1 MLFIILRFQN
11 LQIEKYL
18 ISQKFNGTNYPIIPT
33 AQSDFLNEN
42 IWVEFCCF
50 AFHFNSTI
58 RNLDSFYRIH
68 WPSFSCFSCV
78 YHRWCEKKGAKKVL
92 KFSHNFHTFLG
103 TKLKKVWKN
112 CEKSHQKPHPPFWEM
127 VLLPKSCEKSVKKS
141 HQKSHQKPHQN
152 HTFQK
157 RTLWYTQDRLLLRRP
172 NVAWLTLLYVL
183 TEKYSVVR
191 EEK

>member
-42 IWVEFCCF
+42 IWVEFRCF

-68 WPSFSCFSCV
+68 WPSFSCFYDPPYMNRMHITDYGGPITLTYCSRILLTIQNIVIFC
-78 YHRWCEKKGAKKVL
+78 
-92 KFSHNFHTFLG
+92 FH
-103 TKLKKVWKN
+103 
-112 CEKSHQKPHPPFWEM
+112 
-127 VLLPKSCEKSVKKS
+127 
-141 HQKSHQKPHQN
+141 
-152 HTFQK
+152 
-157 RTLWYTQDRLLLRRP
+157 
-172 NVAWLTLLYVL
+172 AI
-183 TEKYSVVR
+183 
-191 EEK
+191 